1 MFVIF
6 TQKLTKVLVP
16 LLNRRQTI
24 PTRLLPRVAVFHLIS
39 QLSTTFFSPP
49 HHVSLFSTACH
60 CSRQHV
66 TVPHHV
72 PLFPT
77 TCHVLHHMSLFPTTC
92 HCSPRRVTISHHVS
106 LLPTTCHYCPQ
117 IQDVPGRAA
126 GRADGPDGPDHATT
140 EGPAAVCR

>member
-6 TQKLTKVLVP
+6 THTQKYWCRYLINAKQYLRVYYHVLLFFTSYYSFP
-16 LLNRRQTI
+16 SR
-24 PTRLLPRVAVFHLIS
+24 
-39 QLSTTFFSPP
+39 FFSHP